1 MRKLT
6 SSTLLALPRKTHIQH
21 KPRLSHP
28 TCSYA
33 ISSTHGKEVA
43 VWLSRHTQH
52 SPHTHACAHTHAHA
66 HTRTHAHAHTHA
78 HTHTHTHTHTLL
90 FGSVCAHLSAGRMSE
105 WGQLQYSI
113 MQKLM
118 GNTYVLT
125 TKHLERRPASHTQN
139 QTSTKL
145 PSYQEHTAYDEN

>member
-1 MRKLT
+1 MCIRDRYSTGLGSHTPPALMPLAAHMGRKWLCGCLDT
-6 SSTLLALPRKTHIQH
+6 HSTLLTHTRAH
-21 KPRLSHP
+21 
-28 TCSYA
+28 
-33 ISSTHGKEVA
+33 THT
-43 VWLSRHTQH
+43 HT
-52 SPHTHACAHTHAHA
+52 HTHAR
-66 HTRTHAHAHTHA
+66 TRTHAR
-78 HTHTHTHTHTLL
+78 THTHTHTLL

-125 TKHLERRPASHTQN
+125 KHLERRPASHTQN